1 MPGHKMKKDKG
12 YTKMPGGDKMKM
24 SYGDGGM
31 HHNPHGF
38 GVENGSKSNFV
49 NPPKGNS
56 KETK

>member
-1 MPGHKMKKDKG
+1 MKMKKDEKKRNM
-12 YTKMPGGDKMKM
+12 KMYGDGDKMM

-38 GVENGSKSNFV
+38 GVENGGSSNFT